1 MKKRSIVLLFILL
14 LLAIM
19 FLTSSIWSIF
29 GLAIVG
35 FGVLHYVKK
44 SRGKSSFK
52 RPLLIIWL
60 GVFLAFIIVIANTD
74 TSTTENAKEEARV
87 ATEKKEAEAKEKARI
102 AAEKKEAE
110 AKAKEEARIAAE
122 KKEAEAKAK
131 EEARIAAEKKEAEAK
146 AKEEARIAAE
156 KKEAEA
162 KAKEEARIAAEK
174 KEAEAK
180 AKEEARIAAEKK
192 EAEAKEEEE
201 TSNNLMYD
209 PTGADKDCSD
219 FPSGGFEAQE
229 FYIAAGGPQSDPHD
243 LDRDNDGN
251 ACDWQ

>member
-19 FLTSSIWSIF
+19 FLSSSIWSIF

-87 ATEKKEAEAKEKARI
+87 ATEKKEAEAKAKEKARI

-110 AKAKEEARIAAE
+110 AKAKEEARITAE

-131 EEARIAAEKKEAEAK
+131 EEARIAAEKKK
-146 AKEEARIAAE
+146 
-156 KKEAEA
+156 AEA

-201 TSNNLMYD
+201 TSNKLMYD
-209 PTGADKDCSD
+209 PSGADKDCSD

>member
-87 ATEKKEAEAKEKARI
+87 TT
-102 AAEKKEAE
+102 
-110 AKAKEEARIAAE
+110 
-122 KKEAEAKAK
+122 
-131 EEARIAAEKKEAEAK
+131 EKKEAEAK

-201 TSNNLMYD
+201 TSNKLMYD

>member
-87 ATEKKEAEAKEKARI
+87 ATEKKEAEAKAKEKARIAAEKKEAEAKAKEKARI

-156 KKEAEA
+156 KKET
-162 KAKEEARIAAEK
+162 
-174 KEAEAK
+174 
-180 AKEEARIAAEKK
+180 
-192 EAEAKEEEE
+192 EAKEEEE